1 VQGCTG
7 TDRARKCSI
16 SGASARPR
24 LARSEVKKLRM
35 CFSTILLEAHMRD
48 IGDMHPAY
56 EVC

>member
-1 VQGCTG
+1 
-7 TDRARKCSI
+7 
-16 SGASARPR
+16 
-24 LARSEVKKLRM
+24 M